1 MTTFI
6 TGFSSSIHHP
16 WHHMPNFMSYGF
28 GSSVF
33 QAWALRA
40 STGVSSSL
48 HLGRITSTIWHSLA
62 WTSLNACGESD
73 YSLWFI
79 GLIAYFLIPKV
90 IGIVYT
96 YLTWVLST
104 FKITIPDPDPNMV
117 NLDQY
122 GQPWGVAAVIKIGT

>member
-1 MTTFI
+1 MASYAKLHELWFWI
-6 TGFSSSIHHP
+6 FCIPSVGIACLNWCIIILAFRKDNIDHLALFSLD
-16 WHHMPNFMSYGF
+16 FFKRVRRVGLL
-28 GSSVF
+28 SV
-33 QAWALRA
+33 A
-40 STGVSSSL
+40 
-48 HLGRITSTIWHSLA
+48 
-62 WTSLNACGESD
+62 
-73 YSLWFI
+73 LWFI